1 MALFTGLS
9 NRWEYAW
16 WFPAIYVL
24 VTIVI
29 MIIYG
34 MDFTKRFFRLPGARF
49 KGKIPTIFSSTLFSR
64 GIMAYAVFVPIQ
76 TNIIWFWLGVSIF
89 SISTIL
95 SAIAMINFATT
106 PNDQPVTKGMY
117 RFSRNPV
124 QVLAIIMLIG
134 IGLATVSW
142 IIIAASLLLVVISYP
157 TFLVQERSCLE
168 IYGSAY
174 SEYMSRTPRWVGIP
188 KTK

>member
-1 MALFTGLS
+1 MFAGLS
-9 NRWEYAW
+9 IGWEYAW

-49 KGKIPTIFSSTLFSR
+49 KGKIPTIFSSTVFSR
-64 GIMAYAVFVPIQ
+64 GIMAYAVFVPLQ
-76 TNIIWFWLGVSIF
+76 TNTLWFWIGVSIF

-95 SAIAMINFATT
+95 SAMAMINFATT
-106 PNDQPVTKGMY
+106 PYDQPVTKGIY

-134 IGLATVSW
+134 VGLATVSW

-157 TFLVQERSCLE
+157 TFLIQEKSCLAM
-168 IYGSAY
+168 YGRAY
-174 SEYMSRTPRWVGIP
+174 GEYMNVTPRWIGFP
-188 KTK
+188 KVK